1 MIVSYFYNLYL
12 YVNKYYRPFEM
23 KIKVVGKCDPALHSK
38 LWLCI
43 FASNCQCVNDHV
55 VAEIRGPM

>member
-12 YVNKYYRPFEM
+12 YVTKYYRSFE
-23 KIKVVGKCDPALHSK
+23 IKFVEKYDPALHSQ

-43 FASNCQCVNDHV
+43 FASRCQCVNDHV
-55 VAEIRGPM
+55 VADIGGLM